1 MSAVIDAI
9 LTHLQGDE
17 RAIAEAALSRLDEGR
32 TTYGPWKV
40 DDGRDYPREAM
51 AEVIDALHYCA
62 AELVRL
68 RRNRPSVEGRLRRIY
83 VCHPFSSDPEG
94 NARTVRTICRA
105 LVESGCLP
113 IAPHLYLPAFVDER
127 TERELAV
134 ALCLELVAVC
144 DELRI
149 YGRGVT
155 AGMRREIDRAEALG
169 IPVRFVGEEGN

>member
-9 LTHLQGDE
+9 LTELQGDE
-17 RAIAEAALSRLDEGR
+17 RAIAEAALCRLDQGR
-32 TTYGPWKV
+32 STYGPWKV

-68 RRNRPSVEGRLRRIY
+68 RRNRPSTEGRLRRVY
-83 VCHPFSSDPEG
+83 VCHPFGSDPEG
-94 NARTVRTICRA
+94 NARAVRVICRA

-127 TERELAV
+127 SERELAV
-134 ALCLELVAVC
+134 TLCLELVAVC
-144 DELRI
+144 DELRV
-149 YGRGVT
+149 YGKAVT
-155 AGMRREIDRAEALG
+155 GGMRREIDRAEALG
-169 IPVRFVGEEGN
+169 IPVRFVAEGGN